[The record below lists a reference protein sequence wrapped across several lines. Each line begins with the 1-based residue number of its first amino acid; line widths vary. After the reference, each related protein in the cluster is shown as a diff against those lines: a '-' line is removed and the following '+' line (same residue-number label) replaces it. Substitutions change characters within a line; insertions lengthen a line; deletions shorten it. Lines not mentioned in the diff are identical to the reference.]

1 MGTGLAQTIGAAV
14 TSEQS
19 DGPRSYRAGRLAWGS
34 VKEIRVQG
42 KRKADGT
49 ATRGKPRY
57 QASYLRKAPTDPPT
71 GKRVYA
77 KGSFDNRQDALGW
90 LDRES
95 ARTSR
100 GTVDPD
106 RLKPALLP
114 ITFREFA
121 DAYVNTRRH
130 PRNGA
135 QIKPSTIAGY
145 QRLID
150 TRMQRFHELNL
161 ADVTPDLVRAWYS
174 DETASGRLTQAAR
187 AYGLLRAI
195 LGQAVEDGRVERNP
209 ASIRGASKAQTGKNV
224 NPPTD
229 AELAIITATIDP
241 RFVLLIE
248 VAAWGAL
255 RYGELTELRR
265 GDVEFSAPGDDA
277 LAVVHVTRAVTQP
290 TGGGFIVGTPKSSA
304 GVRSVA
310 LPSMLT
316 PSLRRHLASLPAGE
330 DALLWPSTK
339 RADEHLSNGAFYGFW
354 IAAREAAGRPDMP
367 FHALRHYGLTRYAQ
381 AGATTKDLMS
391 RAGHSDVTTAMRY
404 QHAAAERDAELA
416 ARMSS
421 L

>member
-1 MGTGLAQTIGAAV
+1 MR
-14 TSEQS
+14 SEQ
-19 DGPRSYRAGRLAWGS
+19 DDATRNYRPGRLAWGS

-42 KRKADGT
+42 KRRADGS
-49 ATRGKPRY
+49 ATRGKPRF
-57 QASYLRKAPTDPPT
+57 QASYLRKAPTDPVS

-77 KGSFDNRQDALGW
+77 KGSFDNRQDAQGW
-90 LDRES
+90 LDQES

-100 GTVDPD
+100 GTIDPD
-106 RLKPALLP
+106 RLKPAFVP
-114 ITFREFA
+114 MTFRQFA

-150 TRMQRFHELNL
+150 TRMKPFHGLDL
-161 ADVTPDLVRAWYS
+161 ADVTPDLVRSWYS
-174 DETASGRLTQAAR
+174 DETATGRLTQAAR

-195 LGQAVEDGRVERNP
+195 LGQAVEDGRLARNP
-209 ASIRGASKAQTGKNV
+209 ASIRGASKARTGKNV

-229 AELAIITATIDP
+229 AELAIITATIDH
-241 RFVLLIE
+241 RFALMIE

-255 RYGELTELRR
+255 RYGELTELRHA
-265 GDVEFSAPGDDA
+265 DVEFSALRDDA

-290 TGGGFIVGTPKSSA
+290 TSGGFVVGTPKSNA

-316 PSLRRHLASLPAGE
+316 PSLRRHLATLPLGE

-339 RADEHLSNGAFYGFW
+339 NPSEHLSNGAFYGFW
-354 IAAREAAGRPDMP
+354 IAAREAAGRADMP

-416 ARMSS
+416 ARMSER
-421 L
+421 